1 MNKVFI
7 VASREFKA
15 AVMTKAFLIG
25 IIMMPL
31 LMGGSFLIQYLF
43 KDMKS
48 LKDKTFVVIDR
59 TPNQVLYAALEQT
72 VNLRNEKM
80 IFDKTTEKQKEP
92 KFLLVKQAPSEN
104 TPEARLKQRVELA
117 EKVRNKEIYGFMDI
131 GENVMK
137 TPVLNQNTMVAY
149 AAAEAANMAE
159 LGREADKIKANKLTD
174 DLVVKYYSNNHSY
187 NDFWVMT
194 REVFN
199 HVIPAFRAQQEKL
212 DNMKLMSIMTRL
224 PVTSKTLPRV
234 NKITGELEDGKDVN
248 MLVSFMVPFGIV
260 MIMFMVIMVGAT
272 PLMQG
277 VVEEKMQRISEVLLS
292 SAKPFELMLG
302 KLLGGVGVSML
313 MGVVYLTG
321 VYLAAWQY
329 GFLDYITPAVIAWFL
344 VYLAL
349 AVLMFG
355 SLFIA
360 VGAACTDLKET
371 QALLTPVML
380 LTTFPLFFLQNLIT
394 EPDGA
399 VATGLSFFP
408 FATPTLMTA
417 RIAIPPGTPWWQ
429 PVVGV
434 IVVLATTLLC
444 VWVASRIF
452 RVGLLMQGKGASF
465 AEMAKWVMKG

>member
-1 MNKVFI
+1 MSKVLI

-25 IIMMPL
+25 IIVMPL
-31 LMGGSFLIQYLF
+31 LMGGSFLVQYLF
-43 KDMKS
+43 KDIKS
-48 LKDKTFVVIDR
+48 TKDKTFYIIDR
-59 TPNQVLYAALEQT
+59 TPGQFLYTTLEKT
-72 VNLRNEKM
+72 VEARNKEL
-80 IFDKTTEKQKEP
+80 IFDKNSGKQKDA
-92 KFLLVKQAPSEN
+92 KFILVKVTPSEN
-104 TPEARLKQRVELA
+104 NPEARLKQRVELA
-117 EKVRNKEIYGFMDI
+117 DKVRAKEIYGFMDI
-131 GENVMK
+131 GENVLK
-137 TPVLNQNTMVAY
+137 APVLNQETLVAY
-149 AAAEAANMAE
+149 AAAEAANMVE
-159 LGREADKIKANKLTD
+159 MGREADKIKANELTD

-187 NDFWVMT
+187 NEFWVLC

-199 HVIPAFRAQQEKL
+199 RVIPALRAEKEKISA
-212 DNMKLMSIMTRL
+212 MTLMSIMTRL

-248 MLVSFMVPFGIV
+248 MLISFMVPFGIV
-260 MIMFMVIMVGAT
+260 IIMFMVIMVGAT

-302 KLLGGVGVSML
+302 KLLGGVGVSLL
-313 MGVVYLTG
+313 MGVVYLSG

-329 GFLDYITPAVIAWFL
+329 NFLEYITPTVMAWFL
-344 VYLAL
+344 VYLIL

-360 VGAACTDLKET
+360 IGAACTDLKET

-399 VATGLSFFP
+399 VATALSFFP

-417 RIAIPPGTPWWQ
+417 RIAIPPSTPWWQ
-429 PVVGV
+429 PWLGV
-434 IVVLATTLLC
+434 AIVIATTLLC
-444 VWVASRIF
+444 VWIASRIF
-452 RVGLLMQGKGASF
+452 RVGLLIQGKGASF
-465 AEMAKWVMKG
+465 GEMMKWVLKG